1 MAIRLAAL
9 PAQLSRPSSFQSYPR
24 GSFKFQ
30 RAASRTKWD
39 PTRFGVFAFRVIS
52 DPSFPRRF
60 GGQHHAV
67 PKAGEFYRE
76 TTSLSKQQDRSE
88 QLAGF
93 HASTGFKRNGG
104 VPPIFHIIVAFGK
117 LAEICGQYLTKGRL
131 CYVEGSIR
139 SGKYEDREGNERKS
153 YDIIAR
159 QMRMLSSSNGNG
171 AKGKTEDRSPAT
183 QASAEDN
190 PFEHEN
196 GQGNDIPF

>member
-1 MAIRLAAL
+1 VSSVNKVILIGNLGKDPEIKYMASGNPVCRFSLATNETW
-9 PAQLSRPSSFQSYPR
+9 
-24 GSFKFQ
+24 K
-30 RAASRTKWD
+30 D
-39 PTRFGVFAFRVIS
+39 
-52 DPSFPRRF
+52 
-60 GGQHHAV
+60 
-67 PKAGEFYRE
+67 KAGNAQERTE
-76 TTSLSKQQDRSE
+76 WHS
-88 QLAGF
+88 
-93 HASTGFKRNGG
+93 
-104 VPPIFHIIVAFGK
+104 IVAFGK

>member
-1 MAIRLAAL
+1 MSSVNKVILIGNLGKEPEIKYMASGNPVCRFSLATNETW
-9 PAQLSRPSSFQSYPR
+9 
-24 GSFKFQ
+24 K
-30 RAASRTKWD
+30 D
-39 PTRFGVFAFRVIS
+39 
-52 DPSFPRRF
+52 
-60 GGQHHAV
+60 
-67 PKAGEFYRE
+67 KAGNAQERTE
-76 TTSLSKQQDRSE
+76 WHS
-88 QLAGF
+88 
-93 HASTGFKRNGG
+93 
-104 VPPIFHIIVAFGK
+104 IVAFGK

-196 GQGNDIPF
+196 GQGKDIPF

>member
-1 MAIRLAAL
+1 VSSVNKVILIGNLGKDPEIKYMASGNPVCRFSLATNETWKDKVGN
-9 PAQLSRPSSFQSYPR
+9 AQE
-24 GSFKFQ
+24 
-30 RAASRTKWD
+30 RTEWH
-39 PTRFGVFAFRVIS
+39 S
-52 DPSFPRRF
+52 
-60 GGQHHAV
+60 
-67 PKAGEFYRE
+67 
-76 TTSLSKQQDRSE
+76 
-88 QLAGF
+88 
-93 HASTGFKRNGG
+93 
-104 VPPIFHIIVAFGK
+104 IVAFGK

>member
-1 MAIRLAAL
+1 MSSVNKVILIGNLGKDPEIKYMASGNPVCRFSLATNETW
-9 PAQLSRPSSFQSYPR
+9 
-24 GSFKFQ
+24 K
-30 RAASRTKWD
+30 D
-39 PTRFGVFAFRVIS
+39 
-52 DPSFPRRF
+52 
-60 GGQHHAV
+60 
-67 PKAGEFYRE
+67 KAGNAQERTE
-76 TTSLSKQQDRSE
+76 WHS
-88 QLAGF
+88 
-93 HASTGFKRNGG
+93 
-104 VPPIFHIIVAFGK
+104 IVAFGK

-171 AKGKTEDRSPAT
+171 AKGKTEDRNPAT